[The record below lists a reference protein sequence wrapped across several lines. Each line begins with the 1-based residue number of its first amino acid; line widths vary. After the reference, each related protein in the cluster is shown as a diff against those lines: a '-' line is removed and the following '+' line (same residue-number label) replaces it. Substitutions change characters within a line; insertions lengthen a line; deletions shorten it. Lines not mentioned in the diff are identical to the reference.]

1 MAKRRTLAV
10 AIAIAV
16 AILTAGLVWA
26 QQAKAGALATQ
37 DYVDIAQLYARYNT
51 AIDTGDADGWAA
63 TFTPDGVFNG
73 TTRGHEALVQFVHDW
88 RDKRNGANRRH
99 WNSNLVVTRTPEG
112 ANGSVYLQL
121 LDVGVR
127 PAAATL
133 TAMYEDRLVK
143 TADGW
148 RFKSR
153 LLHNDP
159 VAAR

>member
-1 MAKRRTLAV
+1 MAKRRVLVA
-10 AIAIAV
+10 AIAIAA
-16 AILTAGLVWA
+16 AILTAGLVRA
-26 QQAKAGALATQ
+26 QQAKAGSMTTQ

-51 AIDTGDADGWAA
+51 AIDAGDADGWAA
-63 TFTPDGVFNG
+63 TFTPEGVFNG
-73 TTRGHEALVQFVHDW
+73 NTRGHDALVQFVHDW

-99 WNSNLVVTRTPEG
+99 WNSNLVITQTTEG
-112 ANGSVYLQL
+112 ANGSIYLQL

-133 TAMYEDRLVK
+133 TAIYEDRLVK
-143 TADGW
+143 TASGW

-159 VAAR
+159 APTQ